1 MSKNMKVLRKMKN
14 DELRVLIQ
22 ILLDKGRITE
32 DLSSS
37 LLFRTCHESGN
48 YAPCIDLIDEE
59 IRRFGGNT
67 IVNFFRGGG
76 PEYKEIA
83 CDVCEKLDV
92 EVDQSKR
99 MREIDTAI
107 LKKVLTRMWEEMEDK
122 DRRELLASLNIKIT
136 TDSNFKAEG
145 LAALLTAFRAGGFAS
160 YQLTMIVVN
169 AVAKMILGRGLALA
183 TNATINKVL
192 GIATGPI
199 GIALT
204 TMWVVA
210 DITGPAY
217 RVTIP
222 VVIYLAAMRQA
233 YRNAPAPSK

>member
-1 MSKNMKVLRKMKN
+1 MSKNLKVLRKMNN
-14 DELRVLIQ
+14 DELKVLIQ
-22 ILLDKGRITE
+22 ILLDKGRVTE

-37 LLFRTCHESGN
+37 ELFRTCHESGN
-48 YAPCIDLIDEE
+48 YAPCIDLVDEE

-67 IVNFFRGGG
+67 IVNLFRGGG

-92 EVDQSKR
+92 EVNQSKR
-99 MREIDTAI
+99 MREIDTAL
-107 LKKVLTRMWEEMEDK
+107 LKKVLTKMWEEMEDK
-122 DRRELLASLNIKIT
+122 DRRELLDSLNIKIT

-192 GIATGPI
+192 GIATGTI

-204 TMWVVA
+204 TMWVGA
-210 DITGPAY
+210 DIMGPAY

-233 YRNAPAPSK
+233 YRNASAVI

>member
-1 MSKNMKVLRKMKN
+1 MSKNLKVLRKMNN
-14 DELRVLIQ
+14 DELKVLIQ
-22 ILLDKGRITE
+22 ILLDKGRVTE

-37 LLFRTCHESGN
+37 ELFRTCHESGN
-48 YAPCIDLIDEE
+48 YAPCIDLVDEE

-67 IVNFFRGGG
+67 IVNLFRGGG

-92 EVDQSKR
+92 EVNQSKR
-99 MREIDTAI
+99 MREIDTAL
-107 LKKVLTRMWEEMEDK
+107 LKKVLTKMWEEMEDK
-122 DRRELLASLNIKIT
+122 DRRELLDSLNIKIT

-169 AVAKMILGRGLALA
+169 VVAKMILGRGLALA

-210 DITGPAY
+210 DIMGPAY

-233 YRNAPAPSK
+233 YRNASAVI

>member
-1 MSKNMKVLRKMKN
+1 MSKNLKVLRKMNN
-14 DELRVLIQ
+14 DELKVLIQ
-22 ILLDKGRITE
+22 ILLDKGRVTE

-37 LLFRTCHESGN
+37 ELFRTCHESGN
-48 YAPCIDLIDEE
+48 YAPCIDLVDEE

-67 IVNFFRGGG
+67 IVNLFRGGG

-92 EVDQSKR
+92 EVNQSKR
-99 MREIDTAI
+99 MREIDTAL
-107 LKKVLTRMWEEMEDK
+107 LKKVLTKMWEEMEDK
-122 DRRELLASLNIKIT
+122 DRRELLDSLNIKIT

-192 GIATGPI
+192 GIVTGPI

-233 YRNAPAPSK
+233 YRNAPAVS

>member
-1 MSKNMKVLRKMKN
+1 MSKNLKVLRKMNN
-14 DELRVLIQ
+14 DELKVLIQ
-22 ILLDKGRITE
+22 ILLDKGRVTE

-37 LLFRTCHESGN
+37 ELFRTCHESGN
-48 YAPCIDLIDEE
+48 YAPCIDLVDEE

-67 IVNFFRGGG
+67 IVNLFRGGG

-99 MREIDTAI
+99 MREIDTAL
-107 LKKVLTRMWEEMEDK
+107 LKKVLTNMWEEMEDK
-122 DRRELLASLNIKIT
+122 DRRELLESLNIKIT

-192 GIATGPI
+192 GIVTGPI

-233 YRNAPAPSK
+233 YRNAPAVS

>member
-1 MSKNMKVLRKMKN
+1 MSKNLKVLRKMNN
-14 DELRVLIQ
+14 DELKVLIQ
-22 ILLDKGRITE
+22 ILLDKGRVTE

-37 LLFRTCHESGN
+37 ELFRTCHESGN
-48 YAPCIDLIDEE
+48 YAPCIDLVDEE

-67 IVNFFRGGG
+67 IVNLFRGGG

-92 EVDQSKR
+92 EVNQSKR
-99 MREIDTAI
+99 MREIDTAL
-107 LKKVLTRMWEEMEDK
+107 LKKVLTKMWEEMEDK
-122 DRRELLASLNIKIT
+122 DRRELLDSLNIKIT

-233 YRNAPAPSK
+233 YRNAPAVS

>member
-1 MSKNMKVLRKMKN
+1 MSKNLKVLRKMKN
-14 DELRVLIQ
+14 DELKVLIQ
-22 ILLDKGRITE
+22 ILLDKGRVTE

-37 LLFRTCHESGN
+37 ELFRTCHESGN
-48 YAPCIDLIDEE
+48 YAPCIDLVDEE

-67 IVNFFRGGG
+67 IVNLFRGGG

-99 MREIDTAI
+99 MREIDTAL
-107 LKKVLTRMWEEMEDK
+107 LKKVLTNMWEEMEDK
-122 DRRELLASLNIKIT
+122 DRRELLESLNIKIT

-192 GIATGPI
+192 GIVTGPI

-233 YRNAPAPSK
+233 YRNAPAVS

>member
-1 MSKNMKVLRKMKN
+1 MSKNLKVLRKMNN
-14 DELRVLIQ
+14 DELKVLIQ
-22 ILLDKGRITE
+22 ILLDKGRVTE

-37 LLFRTCHESGN
+37 ELFRTCHESGN
-48 YAPCIDLIDEE
+48 YAPCIELVDEE

-67 IVNFFRGGG
+67 IVNLFRGGG

-99 MREIDTAI
+99 MREIDTAL
-107 LKKVLTRMWEEMEDK
+107 LKKVLTNMWEEMEDK
-122 DRRELLASLNIKIT
+122 DRRELLESLNIKIT

-233 YRNAPAPSK
+233 YRNAPAAI

>member
-1 MSKNMKVLRKMKN
+1 MSKNLKVLRKMNN
-14 DELRVLIQ
+14 DELKVLIQ
-22 ILLDKGRITE
+22 ILLDKGRVTE

-37 LLFRTCHESGN
+37 GLFRTCHESGN
-48 YAPCIDLIDEE
+48 YAPCIDLVDEE

-67 IVNFFRGGG
+67 IVNLFRGGG

-92 EVDQSKR
+92 EVNQSKR
-99 MREIDTAI
+99 MREIDTAL
-107 LKKVLTRMWEEMEDK
+107 LKKVLTKMWEEMEDK
-122 DRRELLASLNIKIT
+122 DRRELLDSLNIKIT

-233 YRNAPAPSK
+233 YRNAPAVS

>member
-1 MSKNMKVLRKMKN
+1 MSKNLKVLRKMNN
-14 DELRVLIQ
+14 DELKVLIQ
-22 ILLDKGRITE
+22 ILLDKGRVTE

-37 LLFRTCHESGN
+37 ELFRTCHESGN
-48 YAPCIDLIDEE
+48 YAPCIDLVDEE

-67 IVNFFRGGG
+67 IVNLFRGGG

-92 EVDQSKR
+92 EVNQSKR
-99 MREIDTAI
+99 MREIDTAL
-107 LKKVLTRMWEEMEDK
+107 LKKVLTKMWEEMEDK
-122 DRRELLASLNIKIT
+122 DRRELLDSLNIKIT

-210 DITGPAY
+210 DIMGPAY

-233 YRNAPAPSK
+233 YRNAPAAI

>member
-1 MSKNMKVLRKMKN
+1 MSKNLKVLRKMNN
-14 DELRVLIQ
+14 DELKVLIQ
-22 ILLDKGRITE
+22 ILLDKGRVTE

-37 LLFRTCHESGN
+37 ELFRTCHESGN
-48 YAPCIDLIDEE
+48 YAPCIDLVDEE

-67 IVNFFRGGG
+67 IVNLFRGGG

-92 EVDQSKR
+92 EVNQSKR
-99 MREIDTAI
+99 MREIDTAL
-107 LKKVLTRMWEEMEDK
+107 LKKVLTNMWEEMEDK
-122 DRRELLASLNIKIT
+122 DRRELLESLNIKIT

-233 YRNAPAPSK
+233 YRNAPAVS

>member
-1 MSKNMKVLRKMKN
+1 MSKNLKVLRKMNN
-14 DELRVLIQ
+14 DELKVLIQ
-22 ILLDKGRITE
+22 ILLDKGCVTE

-37 LLFRTCHESGN
+37 ELFRTCHESGN
-48 YAPCIDLIDEE
+48 YAPCIDLVDEE

-67 IVNFFRGGG
+67 IVNLFRGGG

-99 MREIDTAI
+99 MREIDTAL
-107 LKKVLTRMWEEMEDK
+107 LKKVLTNMWEEMEDK
-122 DRRELLASLNIKIT
+122 DRRELLESLNIKIT

-192 GIATGPI
+192 GIVTGPI

-233 YRNAPAPSK
+233 YRNAPAVS

>member
-1 MSKNMKVLRKMKN
+1 MSKNLKVLRKMKN
-14 DELRVLIQ
+14 DELKVLIQ
-22 ILLDKGRITE
+22 ILLDKGRVTE

-37 LLFRTCHESGN
+37 ELFRTCHESGN
-48 YAPCIDLIDEE
+48 YAPCIDLVDEE

-67 IVNFFRGGG
+67 IVNLFRGGG

-92 EVDQSKR
+92 EVNQSKR
-99 MREIDTAI
+99 MREIDTAL
-107 LKKVLTRMWEEMEDK
+107 LKKVLTKMWEEMEDK
-122 DRRELLASLNIKIT
+122 DRRELLDSLNIKIT

-233 YRNAPAPSK
+233 YRNAPAVS

>member
-1 MSKNMKVLRKMKN
+1 MSKNLKVLRKMKN
-14 DELRVLIQ
+14 DELKVLIQ
-22 ILLDKGRITE
+22 ILLDKGRVTE

-37 LLFRTCHESGN
+37 ELFRTCHESGN
-48 YAPCIDLIDEE
+48 YAPCIDLVDEE

-67 IVNFFRGGG
+67 IVNLFRGGG

-92 EVDQSKR
+92 EVNQSER
-99 MREIDTAI
+99 MREIDTAL
-107 LKKVLTRMWEEMEDK
+107 LKKVLTKMWEEMEDK
-122 DRRELLASLNIKIT
+122 DRRELLDSLNIKIT

-233 YRNAPAPSK
+233 YRNAPAVS

>member
-1 MSKNMKVLRKMKN
+1 MSKNLKVLRKMKN
-14 DELRVLIQ
+14 DELKVLIQ
-22 ILLDKGRITE
+22 ILLDKGRVTE

-37 LLFRTCHESGN
+37 ELFRTCHESGN
-48 YAPCIDLIDEE
+48 YAPCIDLVDEE

-67 IVNFFRGGG
+67 IVNLFRGGG

-92 EVDQSKR
+92 EVNQSKR
-99 MREIDTAI
+99 MREIDTAL
-107 LKKVLTRMWEEMEDK
+107 LKKVLTNMWEEMEDK
-122 DRRELLASLNIKIT
+122 DRRELLERLNIKIT

-169 AVAKMILGRGLALA
+169 AVAKMILGKGLALA

-192 GIATGPI
+192 GIVTGPI

-233 YRNAPAPSK
+233 YRNAPAVS

>member
-1 MSKNMKVLRKMKN
+1 MSKNLKVLRKMKN
-14 DELRVLIQ
+14 DELKVLIQ
-22 ILLDKGRITE
+22 ILLDKGRVTE

-37 LLFRTCHESGN
+37 ELFRTCHESGN
-48 YAPCIDLIDEE
+48 YAPCIDLVDEE

-67 IVNFFRGGG
+67 IVNLFRGGG

-92 EVDQSKR
+92 EVNQSKR
-99 MREIDTAI
+99 MREIDTAL
-107 LKKVLTRMWEEMEDK
+107 LKKVLTKMWEEMEDK
-122 DRRELLASLNIKIT
+122 DRRELLESLNIKIT

-233 YRNAPAPSK
+233 YRNAPAVS

>member
-1 MSKNMKVLRKMKN
+1 MSKNLKVLRKMNN
-14 DELRVLIQ
+14 DELKVLIQ
-22 ILLDKGRITE
+22 ILLDKGRVTE

-37 LLFRTCHESGN
+37 ELFRTCHESGN
-48 YAPCIDLIDEE
+48 YAPCIDLVDEE

-67 IVNFFRGGG
+67 IVNLFRGGG

-99 MREIDTAI
+99 MREIDTAL
-107 LKKVLTRMWEEMEDK
+107 LKKVLTNMWEEMEDK
-122 DRRELLASLNIKIT
+122 DRRELLESLNIKIT

-233 YRNAPAPSK
+233 YRNAPAAI

>member
-1 MSKNMKVLRKMKN
+1 MSKNLKVLRKMNN
-14 DELRVLIQ
+14 DELKVLIQ
-22 ILLDKGRITE
+22 ILLDKGRVTE

-37 LLFRTCHESGN
+37 ELFRTCHESGN
-48 YAPCIDLIDEE
+48 YAPCIDLVDEE

-67 IVNFFRGGG
+67 IVNLFRGGG

-92 EVDQSKR
+92 EVNQSKR
-99 MREIDTAI
+99 MREIDTAL
-107 LKKVLTRMWEEMEDK
+107 LKKVLTKMWEEMEDK
-122 DRRELLASLNIKIT
+122 DRRELLDSLNIKIT

-233 YRNAPAPSK
+233 YRNASAGI

>member
-1 MSKNMKVLRKMKN
+1 MSKNLKVLSKMNN
-14 DELRVLIQ
+14 DELKVLIQ
-22 ILLDKGRITE
+22 ILLDKGRVTE

-37 LLFRTCHESGN
+37 ELFRTCHESGN
-48 YAPCIDLIDEE
+48 YAPCIDLVDEE

-67 IVNFFRGGG
+67 IVNLFRGGG

-92 EVDQSKR
+92 EVNQSKR
-99 MREIDTAI
+99 MREIDTAL
-107 LKKVLTRMWEEMEDK
+107 LKKVLTKMWEEMEDK
-122 DRRELLASLNIKIT
+122 DRRELLESLNIKIT

-192 GIATGPI
+192 GIVTGPI

-233 YRNAPAPSK
+233 YRNASAVI

>member
-1 MSKNMKVLRKMKN
+1 MSKNLKVLRKMNN
-14 DELRVLIQ
+14 DELKVLIQ
-22 ILLDKGRITE
+22 ILLDKGRVTE

-37 LLFRTCHESGN
+37 ELFRTCHESGN
-48 YAPCIDLIDEE
+48 YAPCIDLVDEE

-67 IVNFFRGGG
+67 IVNLFRGGG

-92 EVDQSKR
+92 EVNQSKR
-99 MREIDTAI
+99 MREIDTAL
-107 LKKVLTRMWEEMEDK
+107 LKKVLTKMWEEMEDK
-122 DRRELLASLNIKIT
+122 DRRELLESLNIKIT

-192 GIATGPI
+192 GIVTGPI

-233 YRNAPAPSK
+233 YRNASAVI

>member
-1 MSKNMKVLRKMKN
+1 MSKNLKVLRKMNN
-14 DELRVLIQ
+14 DELKVLIQ
-22 ILLDKGRITE
+22 ILLDKGRVTE

-37 LLFRTCHESGN
+37 ELFRTCHESGN

-67 IVNFFRGGG
+67 IVNLFRGGG

-99 MREIDTAI
+99 MREIDTAL
-107 LKKVLTRMWEEMEDK
+107 LKKVLTKMWEEMEDK
-122 DRRELLASLNIKIT
+122 DRRELLESLNIKIT

-233 YRNAPAPSK
+233 YRNVPATI

>member
-1 MSKNMKVLRKMKN
+1 MSKNLKVLRKMKN
-14 DELRVLIQ
+14 DELKVLIQ
-22 ILLDKGRITE
+22 ILLDKGRVTE

-37 LLFRTCHESGN
+37 ELFRTCHESGN
-48 YAPCIDLIDEE
+48 YAPCIDLVDEE

-67 IVNFFRGGG
+67 IVNLFRGGG

-99 MREIDTAI
+99 MREIDTAL
-107 LKKVLTRMWEEMEDK
+107 LKKVLTNMWEEMEDK
-122 DRRELLASLNIKIT
+122 DRRELLESLNIKIT

-145 LAALLTAFRAGGFAS
+145 LAALLTAFRSGGFAS

-192 GIATGPI
+192 GIVTGPI

-233 YRNAPAPSK
+233 YRNAPAVS